1 MTESL
6 SALGW
11 NPDLAQQFAT
21 TAPPGC
27 IPGRVGRIDRG
38 GLLVHTGSDVVAAVP
53 AGRLFRDD
61 DADRLAVG
69 DWVVLDDR
77 RVIAILPRRTVLT
90 RQDSGGAAVEA
101 PVASNVDI
109 VLVVIALDGALR
121 LGRLERY
128 VAFAW
133 SSGATPVVV
142 LNKADR
148 CPDVPGAVSEAETVA
163 VGAAVH
169 AVSAHDGT
177 GLDEL
182 RTYVADGATAALIGP
197 SGVGKSTIV
206 NRLTATDA
214 SPTTEIRSDGKGRHT
229 TTWRELVPLSG
240 GGVLL
245 DTPGLRGLALWESG
259 EGVDATFADIGE
271 LIENCR
277 FTDCAH
283 KAEPGCAVLGAVEAG
298 TLAPERLARYRK
310 LLREEAWLAGRRDAR
325 ARAAESARL
334 RRFSREIRDQ
344 PHR

>member
-1 MTESL
+1 MTENL

-11 NPDLAQQFAT
+11 NPDLAQHFAESAAAGT
-21 TAPPGC
+21 VPA
-27 IPGRVGRIDRG
+27 RVCRIDRG
-38 GLLVHTGSDVVAAVP
+38 GLLVHTGTDVVAAVP
-53 AGRLFRDD
+53 AGRLFREDD
-61 DADRLAVG
+61 TDRLAVG

-77 RVIAILPRRTVLT
+77 RVIAILPRRTVLS

-101 PVASNVDI
+101 PVAANVDI
-109 VLVVIALDGALR
+109 VLVVIALEGDLR

-133 SSGATPVVV
+133 SSGATPVVA

-148 CPDVPGAVSEAETVA
+148 CSDVPAAVRRAESVA

-169 AVSAHDGT
+169 AVSAYDGS
-177 GLDEL
+177 GLDQL
-182 RTYVADGATAALIGP
+182 RGYVVDGSTAALVGP

-206 NRLTATDA
+206 NRLTSTDA
-214 SPTTEIRSDGKGRHT
+214 SPTTEVRADGKGRHT
-229 TTWRELVPLSG
+229 TTWRELVPLAG

-245 DTPGLRGLALWESG
+245 DTPGLRGLSLWESG
-259 EGVDATFADIGE
+259 DGVDATFADIGE
-271 LIENCR
+271 LIGDCR

-283 KAEPGCAVLGAVEAG
+283 KTEPGCAVLGAVEAG

-325 ARAAESARL
+325 ARAADSARL
-334 RRFSREIRDQ
+334 RRFSREIRHQ